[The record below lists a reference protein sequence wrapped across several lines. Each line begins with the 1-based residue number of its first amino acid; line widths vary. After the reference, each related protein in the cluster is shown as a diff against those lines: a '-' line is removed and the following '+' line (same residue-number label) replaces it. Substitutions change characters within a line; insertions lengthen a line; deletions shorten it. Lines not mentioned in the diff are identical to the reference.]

1 MHWDLQ
7 QQTPAN
13 VTETSPNNYA
23 KSSIFKPS
31 PWLPINS
38 FSPGT
43 RRRDSFKFAE
53 RNSLN
58 SCLLTFMICL
68 HLQEGELHPQD
79 SVWRPGCVSFGRAP
93 SRFILCTGTN
103 LLCQLLN
110 NNTPVRKLGLG
121 AAEEPGGC
129 LNYRGVTRWCRH
141 DLMVYFSRMIWRD
154 EEHVFSQLSM
164 GSPRDW
170 ADLGAEPL
178 VWRWAPVRRQFTH
191 P

>member
-1 MHWDLQ
+1 MPPKSLFPKPVFPIHHPAIKKPPNLQTPNINNLLGTHWDLQ

-93 SRFILCTGTN
+93 SRFILRTGTN

-121 AAEEPGGC
+121 AAEEPGGR
-129 LNYRGVTRWCRH
+129 LNYFGVTR
-141 DLMVYFSRMIWRD
+141 
-154 EEHVFSQLSM
+154 
-164 GSPRDW
+164 
-170 ADLGAEPL
+170 
-178 VWRWAPVRRQFTH
+178 
-191 P
+191 